1 MQIYNDIIFIVEV
14 KEKFESSDYLEIISK
29 NTAFNV
35 ISAAISNG
43 ALFAEIFA
51 EHNSKNTV
59 SLVNGKVDKTIS
71 GIDCGLG
78 LRIFDGFG
86 AIYTYSNDLSEDNL
100 IKMAKEAAVAVK
112 NKNYTKTAIP
122 FSIKNYETIC
132 MAKIWP
138 ESGFKKE
145 VIDKLKISS
154 EACFAYNGLVTQ
166 TSGSYVDN
174 VQYINIAN
182 SEGLWAE
189 DKRSLVTFSVAAVAS
204 EGDEKQSAYSRKGSR
219 SGVEF
224 LNETDFKLLGQQS
237 AETAIKM
244 LKAELCPSGSMPV
257 IIDNGFGGVIFHE
270 ACGHSL
276 EATSVAKEASV
287 FCGKLGQVI
296 ANEKV
301 TAIDD
306 GTIKN
311 EWGSVNFDDEGTP
324 SAKNVLIEKG
334 VLKSYLVDRL
344 NGMKMNM
351 PSTGSSRRESY
362 KYAPTSR
369 MTNTYIDKGN
379 DKFEDMVSSIE
390 YGLYAKTMGGGS
402 VQPTTGDFNFAVTE
416 SYLIEKGKI
425 TAPVR
430 GATLIGKGSDV
441 LMDIDMVSDNL
452 TMAAGLCGSISG
464 SVPTNVGQPA
474 IRIEK
479 ITVGG
484 RK

>member
-1 MQIYNDIIFIVEV
+1 M
-14 KEKFESSDYLEIISK
+14 EIISK

-35 ISAAISNG
+35 LSAAVSNG
-43 ALFAEIFA
+43 AVFAEIFV
-51 EHNSKNTV
+51 EHNSKNTL
-59 SLVNGKVDKTIS
+59 SLVNGKVDKVIS
-71 GIDCGLG
+71 GIDYGLG
-78 LRIFDGFG
+78 LRIFDSFG
-86 AIYTYSNDLSEDNL
+86 AIYTYSNDLSEENL
-100 IKMAKEAAVAVK
+100 IKMANEAAVAVK
-112 NKNYTKTAIP
+112 NKDFSKTVLP
-122 FSIKNYETIC
+122 FEVKKYETINSV
-132 MAKIWP
+132 KTWST
-138 ESGFKKE
+138 SGFKTD
-145 VIDKLKISS
+145 VIGRLKLSS
-154 EACFAYNGLVTQ
+154 EASLKSNGLITQ
-166 TSGSYVDN
+166 TTGSYVDN
-174 VQYINIAN
+174 IQYITIAN

-189 DKRSLVTFSVAAVAS
+189 DKRSLVTFIVSAVAS
-204 EGDEKQSAYSRKGSR
+204 EGGEKQTSGFRKGSR
-219 SGVEF
+219 AGVEF
-224 LNETDFKLLGQQS
+224 LDETNFTSLGEQA
-237 AETAIKM
+237 AETAVKM
-244 LKAELCPSGSMPV
+244 LKAEACPSGSMPV

-276 EATSVAKEASV
+276 EATSVAKDASV

-311 EWGSVNFDDEGTP
+311 EWGSIDFDDEGTP
-324 SAKNVLIEKG
+324 SAKNILIENG

-369 MTNTYIDKGN
+369 MTNTYIDKGS
-379 DKFEDMVSSIE
+379 DKFEDMVASID

-416 SYLIEKGKI
+416 SYLIENGKI
-425 TAPVR
+425 TTPVR

-452 TMAAGLCGSISG
+452 TMDAGLCGSISG

-474 IRIEK
+474 IRIKK